1 MGIDDNQ
8 LIKMQEK
15 MAWLEDLLEK
25 SGKEIVELEDKVLK
39 LERDMRILS
48 SKIAE
53 PSAVRDLKDE
63 TPPPH
68 Y

>member
-25 SGKEIVELEDKVLK
+25 RGKEIAELEDKVLK

-48 SKIAE
+48 SKIA
-53 PSAVRDLKDE
+53 
-63 TPPPH
+63 
-68 Y
+68 

>member
-15 MAWLEDLLEK
+15 MAWLEDLLER
-25 SGKEIVELEDKVLK
+25 SGKEIAELEDKVLK

-53 PSAVRDLKDE
+53 PSAVRVLKDE

>member
-15 MAWLEDLLEK
+15 MAWLEDLLER
-25 SGKEIVELEDKVLK
+25 SGKEIAELEDKVLK

>member
-25 SGKEIVELEDKVLK
+25 SGKEIAELEDKVLK
-39 LERDMRILS
+39 LERDMMILS

>member
-15 MAWLEDLLEK
+15 MAWLEDLLER
-25 SGKEIVELEDKVLK
+25 SGKEIAELEDKVLK

-48 SKIAE
+48 FKIAE

>member
-1 MGIDDNQ
+1 MEIDDNQ

-15 MAWLEDLLEK
+15 MAWLEDLLER
-25 SGKEIVELEDKVLK
+25 SGKEIAALEDKVSK

-63 TPPPH
+63 TLPPH